1 MSQELKIKIAVFFA
15 ALAGILL
22 VSFLLSYPAM
32 LLWNLCLVPAVP
44 ALAEVGW
51 LQMWGIA
58 TLIGILVKPG
68 TVKIKD

>member
-1 MSQELKIKIAVFFA
+1 MNQELKIKIVVFFA
-15 ALAGILL
+15 ALAGVLL

-44 ALAEVGW
+44 TLTEVGW

-58 TLIGILVKPG
+58 ILIGILVKPG
-68 TVKIKD
+68 VKVKD